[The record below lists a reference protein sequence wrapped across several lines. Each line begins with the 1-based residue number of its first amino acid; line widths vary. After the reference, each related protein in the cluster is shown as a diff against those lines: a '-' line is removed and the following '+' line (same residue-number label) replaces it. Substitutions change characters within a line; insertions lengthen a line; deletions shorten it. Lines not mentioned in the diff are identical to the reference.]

1 MIEQINLQATPKRH
15 SRLGIVSTVIGL
27 LLPILLVF
35 CLAVAF
41 SLDAKKNTIGND
53 IVAASL
59 LITLTF
65 PVVHLIAL
73 VLGIVSLCFK
83 NTKKLFP
90 ITGTILNAI
99 LLLAGIG
106 IFFLALK
113 LFSAAT
119 AFR

>member
-1 MIEQINLQATPKRH
+1 MIEQTNFQTVQKRH

-27 LLPILLVF
+27 LLPVLLVF
-35 CLAVAF
+35 FIIVAI
-41 SLDAKKNTIGND
+41 SLDIKKNTLGND
-53 IVAASL
+53 IVVAGL

-73 VLGIVSLCFK
+73 ILGIIGLCFK

-90 ITGTILNAI
+90 VIGTILNAI
-99 LLLAGIG
+99 LMLAGIG
-106 IFFLALK
+106 IFILALE